1 MKKFLCACL
10 AMLVLLCGAAMAENF
25 RCELPDGA
33 YVSDTMPLQEGD
45 NLLLATYGG
54 LYRVPLTGGDAEK
67 LADVPNSV
75 SHQVLRR
82 DAEGQLTLTGIG
94 YDDNWQEQL
103 VTYTLNAD
111 NAWELTS
118 RWDMREAL
126 DDEITGVGDLL
137 VSDKAIYLTLRVE
150 GKPQQLIYENL
161 ETSEV
166 RQIGSF
172 TDEEWSETKLFLR
185 GDTLCNPEGD
195 YDKQTLTLH
204 TFDPATGKV
213 GKETYTSATVPLWT
227 ADDLRYVNG
236 RYYALMY
243 DDNVRGLYSGETLEA
258 MTCIASPLTTMDS
271 ILTVL
276 DDDVLLANGT
286 LLMSSRIVS
295 GASVTLVLSQTE
307 ARNAAY
313 YTLQNGVNFRSVY
326 DLTTADILNTK
337 NSDVDILCI
346 TPFDTVS
353 LKLLKD
359 KGYFTDLSSSAILSK
374 QVSRLYP
381 GLQKGLTT
389 DDGKIIGWYETVET
403 YLPDAA
409 MDVLEQ
415 NGMTF
420 ANTLLEMFQQIT
432 QLADEGV
439 FADEGMAPLGYPGYS
454 RLNMLNMSI
463 ERYLN
468 EQQLLGNRITLNNA
482 ELQELLSYIVANVP
496 ADEDAFPENEDGYSL
511 YEMDVSMPIT
521 TDCHMPMKVG
531 TSSPAAI
538 PASVYVL
545 VVNPY
550 SQHKEEAICYLE
562 YCAQNVY
569 DETQYRIFADM
580 TEPLVNTYQ
589 EQQIAEMEAQI
600 ASLETQEQTTEVAQQ
615 LTELRASKAEAEKYR
630 NIIDVEDIAAWKQVA
645 GNIVVPEENYFT
657 ADLKKLVERLSTGN
671 LTVDGFV
678 QEGNRYFEMVYQ
690 ERGE

>member
-10 AMLVLLCGAAMAENF
+10 AMLVLLCGAAMAEDF

-33 YVSDTMPLQEGD
+33 YVSDTTPLQEGD

-94 YDDNWQEQL
+94 YDADWNELL
-103 VTYTLNAD
+103 VMYTLNAD

-118 RWDMREAL
+118 RWDVREAL
-126 DDEITGVGDLL
+126 DDESSGVGDLL

-213 GKETYTSATVPLWT
+213 GKETYTSKTVPLWT

-236 RYYALMY
+236 CYYALMY
-243 DDNVRGLYSGETLEA
+243 DNSVRGLYSGETLET
-258 MTCIASPLTTMDS
+258 MTCIATPLTTMDS
-271 ILTVL
+271 ILLVT

-307 ARNAAY
+307 AHNAAY

-432 QLADEGV
+432 QLADEDV

-569 DETQYRIFADM
+569 DETQYRIFSDM
-580 TEPLVNTYQ
+580 TDPLPNSYQ
-589 EQQIAEMEAQI
+589 EQRIAEMAAQI

-630 NIIDVEDIAAWKQVA
+630 YTIDTEDIAAWQAVA

-657 ADLKKLVERLSTGN
+657 KDFRKLVTRLAEGN

>member
-1 MKKFLCACL
+1 MKKVLCACL
-10 AMLVLLCGAAMAENF
+10 AMLMLLCGAAMAEHF
-25 RCELPDGA
+25 RCQLPEGEWLG
-33 YVSDTMPLQEGD
+33 DTTPLREGD
-45 NLLLATYGG
+45 ALLLAGG
-54 LYRVPLTGGDAEK
+54 KALYRVSLADGSAEK
-67 LADVPNSV
+67 LADMPDNMM
-75 SHQVLRR
+75 HPVLRR

-94 YDDNWQEQL
+94 YDDDWNELL

-118 RWDMREAL
+118 RWDVREAL
-126 DDEITGVGDLL
+126 DDENAGVGDLL

-172 TDEEWSETKLFLR
+172 SDEEWSEVKLFLR

-195 YDKQTLTLH
+195 YDKQMLTLH

-213 GKETYTSATVPLWT
+213 GKETYTSDTVPLWT

-243 DDNVRGLYSGETLEA
+243 DDNVRGLYSGETLET
-258 MTCIASPLTTMDS
+258 MTCITSPLTTMDS
-271 ILTVL
+271 ILLVT

-295 GASVTLVLSQTE
+295 ETSVTLVLSQTE
-307 ARNAAY
+307 AHNAADY
-313 YTLQNGVNFRSVY
+313 MLQNGVTFRSVY

-353 LKLLKD
+353 LKLLKT
-359 KGYFTDLSSSAILSK
+359 KGYFTDLSSSTILSK

-432 QLADEGV
+432 SWRMRA
-439 FADEGMAPLGYPGYS
+439 FS
-454 RLNMLNMSI
+454 RMKAWHPSA
-463 ERYLN
+463 
-468 EQQLLGNRITLNNA
+468 TPVT
-482 ELQELLSYIVANVP
+482 VA
-496 ADEDAFPENEDGYSL
+496 
-511 YEMDVSMPIT
+511 
-521 TDCHMPMKVG
+521 
-531 TSSPAAI
+531 
-538 PASVYVL
+538 
-545 VVNPY
+545 
-550 SQHKEEAICYLE
+550 
-562 YCAQNVY
+562 
-569 DETQYRIFADM
+569 
-580 TEPLVNTYQ
+580 
-589 EQQIAEMEAQI
+589 
-600 ASLETQEQTTEVAQQ
+600 
-615 LTELRASKAEAEKYR
+615 
-630 NIIDVEDIAAWKQVA
+630 
-645 GNIVVPEENYFT
+645 
-657 ADLKKLVERLSTGN
+657 
-671 LTVDGFV
+671 
-678 QEGNRYFEMVYQ
+678 
-690 ERGE
+690 

>member
-1 MKKFLCACL
+1 MKKVLCVCL
-10 AMLVLLCGAAMAENF
+10 AMLVLLCGAAMAEEF
-25 RCELPDGA
+25 RCELPEGA
-33 YVSDTMPLQEGD
+33 YVSDTTPLQEGD

-82 DAEGQLTLTGIG
+82 DAERQLTLTGIG

-118 RWDMREAL
+118 RWDVREAL

-172 TDEEWSETKLFLR
+172 ADEEWSETKLFLR

-271 ILTVL
+271 ILLVT

-307 ARNAAY
+307 AHNAAY

-389 DDGKIIGWYETVET
+389 DDGKIIGWCETVET

-496 ADEDAFPENEDGYSL
+496 EDEDAFPQNEDGYSL

-538 PASVYVL
+538 PATVYVL

-569 DETQYRIFADM
+569 DETQYRIFSDM
-580 TEPLVNTYQ
+580 TDPLVNTYQ
-589 EQQIAEMEAQI
+589 LERIAELESQIAALEA
-600 ASLETQEQTTEVAQQ
+600 QEQTAEVKEQ
-615 LTELRASKAEAEKYR
+615 LEELRVSKAEAEKYR
-630 NIIDVEDIAAWKQVA
+630 YTIDTEDIAAWQAVA

-657 ADLKKLVERLSTGN
+657 KDFRKLVTRLAEGN

>member
-1 MKKFLCACL
+1 MKKVLCACL
-10 AMLVLLCGAAMAENF
+10 AMLVLLCGAALAENF

-33 YVSDTMPLQEGD
+33 YVSDTTPLQEGD

-94 YDDNWQEQL
+94 YDADWNEQL

-118 RWDMREAL
+118 RWDVREAL
-126 DDEITGVGDLL
+126 DDENAGVGDLL

-243 DDNVRGLYSGETLEA
+243 DNSVRGLYSGETLET

-271 ILTVL
+271 ILLVT

-307 ARNAAY
+307 AHNAAY

-496 ADEDAFPENEDGYSL
+496 EDEDAFPENEDGYSL

-569 DETQYRIFADM
+569 DETQYRIFSDM
-580 TEPLVNTYQ
+580 TDPLPNSYQ
-589 EQQIAEMEAQI
+589 EQRIAELAAQI
-600 ASLETQEQTTEVAQQ
+600 ASLETQEQTSEVAQQ

-671 LTVDGFV
+671 LTVEAFT
-678 QEGNRYFEMVYQ
+678 QEANRYFEMVYQ

>member
-1 MKKFLCACL
+1 MKKILCACL
-10 AMLVLLCGAAMAENF
+10 AMLVLLCGAALAEDF

-33 YVSDTMPLQEGD
+33 YVSDTTPLQEGD

-54 LYRVPLTGGDAEK
+54 LYRVPLADGSAEK

-94 YDDNWQEQL
+94 YDADWNELL

-111 NAWELTS
+111 NVWELTS
-118 RWDMREAL
+118 RWDVREAL
-126 DDEITGVGDLL
+126 DDENAGVGDLL

-172 TDEEWSETKLFLR
+172 ADEEWSETKLFLR

-213 GKETYTSATVPLWT
+213 GKETYTSKTVPLWT

-243 DDNVRGLYSGETLEA
+243 DDNVRGLYSGETLET

-307 ARNAAY
+307 AHNAAY

-359 KGYFTDLSSSAILSK
+359 KGYFTELSSSAILSK

-496 ADEDAFPENEDGYSL
+496 EDEDAFPENEDGYSL

-580 TEPLVNTYQ
+580 TDPLVNTYQ
-589 EQQIAEMEAQI
+589 LERIAELESQIAALEA
-600 ASLETQEQTTEVAQQ
+600 QEQTAEVKEQ
-615 LTELRASKAEAEKYR
+615 LSELRASKAEAEKYR
-630 NIIDVEDIAAWKQVA
+630 YTIDTEDIAAWQAVA

-657 ADLKKLVERLSTGN
+657 KDFRKLVTRLAEGN
-671 LTVDGFV
+671 LTVEAFT

>member
-1 MKKFLCACL
+1 MKKILCACL
-10 AMLVLLCGAAMAENF
+10 AMLVLLCGAALAENF
-25 RCELPDGA
+25 RCELPEGA
-33 YVSDTMPLQEGD
+33 YVSDTTPLQEGD

-94 YDDNWQEQL
+94 YDADWNELL

-118 RWDMREAL
+118 RWDVREAL
-126 DDEITGVGDLL
+126 DDENAGVGDLL

-195 YDKQTLTLH
+195 YDKQTMTLH

-243 DDNVRGLYSGETLEA
+243 DNSVRGLYSGETLET
-258 MTCIASPLTTMDS
+258 MTCIATPLTTMDS

-353 LKLLKD
+353 LKLLKT

-482 ELQELLSYIVANVP
+482 ELQELLTYIVANVP

-569 DETQYRIFADM
+569 DETQYRIFSDM
-580 TEPLVNTYQ
+580 TDPLPNSYQ
-589 EQQIAEMEAQI
+589 EQRIAELAAQI

-657 ADLKKLVERLSTGN
+657 ADLKKLLERLSTGN
-671 LTVDGFV
+671 LTVEAFT
-678 QEGNRYFEMVYQ
+678 QEANRYFEMVYQ

>member
-678 QEGNRYFEMVYQ
+678 QEGNRYVEMVYQ

>member
-1 MKKFLCACL
+1 MKKVLCVCL
-10 AMLVLLCGAAMAENF
+10 AMLVLLCGAAMAEDF

-213 GKETYTSATVPLWT
+213 GKETYTSKTVPLWT

-243 DDNVRGLYSGETLEA
+243 DDNVRGLYSGETLET

-271 ILTVL
+271 ILLVL

-432 QLADEGV
+432 QLADAGV

-482 ELQELLSYIVANVP
+482 ELQELLSCIVANVP

-569 DETQYRIFADM
+569 DETQYRIFSDM
-580 TEPLVNTYQ
+580 TDPLPNSYQ
-589 EQQIAEMEAQI
+589 EQQIAEMAAQI

-657 ADLKKLVERLSTGN
+657 ADLKKLVERLSMGN

>member
-10 AMLVLLCGAAMAENF
+10 AMLMLLCGAAMAENF
-25 RCELPDGA
+25 RCELPDGEWLGD
-33 YVSDTMPLQEGD
+33 SMPLREGD
-45 NLLLATYGG
+45 NLLVAGG
-54 LYRVPLTGGDAEK
+54 KALYRVSLTDGSAEK
-67 LADVPNSV
+67 LADMPNNV
-75 SHQVLRR
+75 MHQVLRR

-94 YDDNWQEQL
+94 YDDDWNELL

-118 RWDMREAL
+118 RWDVREAL
-126 DDEITGVGDLL
+126 DDESSGVGDLL
-137 VSDKAIYLTLRVE
+137 VSDKAIYLTLRVA

-166 RQIGSF
+166 RKIGSF
-172 TDEEWSETKLFLR
+172 TEEEWSEVNLFLR
-185 GDTLCNPEGD
+185 GDTLCNPEAD

-204 TFDPATGKV
+204 TFDPATGEI
-213 GKETYTSATVPLWT
+213 GSETYTSSTVPLWT
-227 ADDLRYVNG
+227 AENLCYVNG
-236 RYYALMY
+236 RYYAMMY
-243 DDNVRGLYSGETLEA
+243 DNSVRGLYSGETLET
-258 MTCIASPLTTMDS
+258 MTCIATPLTAMDS
-271 ILTVL
+271 ILMVM

-286 LLMSSRIVS
+286 LLMSSRIIS
-295 GASVTLVLSQTE
+295 DAPVTLVLSQTE
-307 ARNAAY
+307 ARNAAD
-313 YTLQNGVNFRSVY
+313 YTLQYGVTFRSVY
-326 DLTTADILNTK
+326 GMTTADILNTK

-353 LKLLKD
+353 LRLLKT
-359 KGYFTDLSSSAILSK
+359 KGYFTDLSGSEILSK

-381 GLQKGLTT
+381 GLQQGLMT
-389 DDGKIIGWYETVET
+389 DDGKIIGWYEGVET
-403 YLPDAA
+403 YLPDVVS
-409 MDVLEQ
+409 DTLEEH
-415 NGMTF
+415 GMPF
-420 ANTLLEMFQQIT
+420 ADTLLQMFQQIT

-468 EQQLLGNRITLNNA
+468 EQELLGSRITFSNP
-482 ELQELLSYIVANVP
+482 ELQELLTYIVAHVP
-496 ADEDAFPENEDGYSL
+496 EDEDAFQQNEDGYSL

-521 TDCHMPMKVG
+521 TDCHMPMKIG
-531 TSSPAAI
+531 ASSPAAI

-550 SQHKEEAICYLE
+550 SQHKAEAIHYLE

-580 TEPLVNTYQ
+580 TEPLVNSYQ
-589 EQQIAEMEAQI
+589 EQRIADMEAQI
-600 ASLETQEQTTEVAQQ
+600 ASLEAQEQTAEVKEK
-615 LTELRASKAEAEKYR
+615 LEELRASKAEAEKYR
-630 NIIDVEDIAAWKQVA
+630 YTIDTEDIAAWQAVA

-657 ADLKKLVERLSTGN
+657 EDLRRLVERLATGN
-671 LTVDGFV
+671 LTVEGFV
-678 QEGNRYFEMVYQ
+678 QEGNRYFEMLYA

>member
-1 MKKFLCACL
+1 MKKVLCMCL
-10 AMLVLLCGAAMAENF
+10 AMLVLLCGAALAENF
-25 RCELPDGA
+25 RCELPEGEWLG
-33 YVSDTMPLQEGD
+33 DTAPLREGD
-45 NLLLATYGG
+45 ALLLAGG
-54 LYRVPLTGGDAEK
+54 KALYRVSLADGSAEK

-94 YDDNWQEQL
+94 YDADWNELL

-118 RWDMREAL
+118 RWNVREAL
-126 DDEITGVGDLL
+126 DDENAGVGDLL

-213 GKETYTSATVPLWT
+213 GKETYTSKTAPLWT

-243 DDNVRGLYSGETLEA
+243 DDNVRGLYSGETLET

-271 ILTVL
+271 ILLVT

-295 GASVTLVLSQTE
+295 EASVTLVLSQTE
-307 ARNAAY
+307 AHNAAY

-359 KGYFTDLSSSAILSK
+359 KGYFTDLSSSVILSK

-432 QLADEGV
+432 QLADAGV

-496 ADEDAFPENEDGYSL
+496 EDEDAFPENEDGYSL

-550 SQHKEEAICYLE
+550 SQHKEEAIRYLE

-569 DETQYRIFADM
+569 DETQYRIFSDM
-580 TEPLVNTYQ
+580 TDPLPNSYQ
-589 EQQIAEMEAQI
+589 EQRIAELESQIAALEA
-600 ASLETQEQTTEVAQQ
+600 QEQTAEVKEQ

-671 LTVDGFV
+671 LTVEAFT

>member
-1 MKKFLCACL
+1 MKKVLCACL
-10 AMLVLLCGAAMAENF
+10 AMLMLLCGAAMAEHF
-25 RCELPDGA
+25 RCQLPEGA
-33 YVSDTMPLQEGD
+33 WLGDATPLREGD
-45 NLLLATYGG
+45 ALLLAGG
-54 LYRVPLTGGDAEK
+54 KALYRVSLADGSAEK
-67 LADVPNSV
+67 LADMLDNVMHS
-75 SHQVLRR
+75 VLRR

-94 YDDNWQEQL
+94 YDADWNELL

-118 RWDMREAL
+118 RWDVREAL
-126 DDEITGVGDLL
+126 DDENAGVGDLL

-243 DDNVRGLYSGETLEA
+243 DNSVRGLYSGETLET

-307 ARNAAY
+307 AHNAAY

-353 LKLLKD
+353 LKLLKT

-482 ELQELLSYIVANVP
+482 ELQELLTYIVANVP
-496 ADEDAFPENEDGYSL
+496 EDEDAFPQNEDGYSL

-531 TSSPAAI
+531 ESSPAAI

-550 SQHKEEAICYLE
+550 SQHKAEASRYLE

-589 EQQIAEMEAQI
+589 EQRIAELAAQI
-600 ASLETQEQTTEVAQQ
+600 ASLETQEQTAEVKEQ
-615 LTELRASKAEAEKYR
+615 LSELRASKAEAEKYR
-630 NIIDVEDIAAWKQVA
+630 YTIDAEDIAAWKQVA

-671 LTVDGFV
+671 LTVEAFT
-678 QEGNRYFEMVYQ
+678 QEGDRYFEMVYQ

>member
-1 MKKFLCACL
+1 MKKVLCACL
-10 AMLVLLCGAAMAENF
+10 AMLVLLCGTALAENF
-25 RCELPDGA
+25 RCELPEGEWLG
-33 YVSDTMPLQEGD
+33 DTAPLREGD
-45 NLLLATYGG
+45 ALLLAGG
-54 LYRVPLTGGDAEK
+54 KALYRVSLADGSAEK
-67 LADVPNSV
+67 LADMPDNVMHP
-75 SHQVLRR
+75 VLRR

-94 YDDNWQEQL
+94 YDDNWNELL

-118 RWDMREAL
+118 RWDVREAL
-126 DDEITGVGDLL
+126 DDESSGVGDLL

-172 TDEEWSETKLFLR
+172 ADEEWSETKLFLR

-213 GKETYTSATVPLWT
+213 GKETYTSKTVPLWT

-243 DDNVRGLYSGETLEA
+243 DDNVRGLYSGETLET

-271 ILTVL
+271 ILLVT

-307 ARNAAY
+307 AHNAAY

-353 LKLLKD
+353 LKLLKT
-359 KGYFTDLSSSAILSK
+359 KGYFTDLSSNAILSK

-468 EQQLLGNRITLNNA
+468 EQQLLVNRITLNNA

-496 ADEDAFPENEDGYSL
+496 EDEEAFPENEDGYSL

-569 DETQYRIFADM
+569 DETQYRIFSDM

-589 EQQIAEMEAQI
+589 LERIAELESQIAALEA
-600 ASLETQEQTTEVAQQ
+600 QEQTAEVKEQ
-615 LTELRASKAEAEKYR
+615 LSELRASKAEAEKYR
-630 NIIDVEDIAAWKQVA
+630 YTIDTEDIAAWQAVA

-671 LTVDGFV
+671 LTVEAFT

>member
-10 AMLVLLCGAAMAENF
+10 AMLVLLCGAAMAEDF

-33 YVSDTMPLQEGD
+33 YVSDTTPLQEGD

-118 RWDMREAL
+118 RWDVREAL

-172 TDEEWSETKLFLR
+172 ADEEWSETKLFLR
-185 GDTLCNPEGD
+185 DDTLCNPEGD

-213 GKETYTSATVPLWT
+213 GKETYTSKTVPLWT

-243 DDNVRGLYSGETLEA
+243 DNSVRGLYSGETLET

-307 ARNAAY
+307 AHNAAY

-496 ADEDAFPENEDGYSL
+496 ADEDAFPQNEDGYSL

-521 TDCHMPMKVG
+521 TDCHMPMNVG

-589 EQQIAEMEAQI
+589 LERIAELESQIAALEA
-600 ASLETQEQTTEVAQQ
+600 QEQTAEVKEK
-615 LTELRASKAEAEKYR
+615 LEELRVSKVEAEKYR
-630 NIIDVEDIAAWKQVA
+630 YTIDTEDIAAWQAVA

-671 LTVDGFV
+671 LTVEAFT

>member
-1 MKKFLCACL
+1 MKKILCACL

-25 RCELPDGA
+25 RCELPEGA
-33 YVSDTMPLQEGD
+33 YVSDTTPLQEGD

-94 YDDNWQEQL
+94 YDDNWNELL

-118 RWDMREAL
+118 RWDVREAL
-126 DDEITGVGDLL
+126 DDENAGVGDLL

-172 TDEEWSETKLFLR
+172 ADEEWSETKLFLR

-204 TFDPATGKV
+204 TFAPATGKV

-569 DETQYRIFADM
+569 DETQYRIFSDM
-580 TEPLVNTYQ
+580 TDPLPNTYQ
-589 EQQIAEMEAQI
+589 EQRIAELAAQI
-600 ASLETQEQTTEVAQQ
+600 ASLETQEQTSEVAQQ

-671 LTVDGFV
+671 LTVEAFT
-678 QEGNRYFEMVYQ
+678 QEANRYFEMVYQ

>member
-1 MKKFLCACL
+1 MKKVLCVCL
-10 AMLVLLCGAAMAENF
+10 AMLVLLCGAAMAEDF

-33 YVSDTMPLQEGD
+33 YVSDTTPLQEGD

-94 YDDNWQEQL
+94 YDADWNELL

-118 RWDMREAL
+118 RWDVREAL
-126 DDEITGVGDLL
+126 DDENAGVGDLL

-172 TDEEWSETKLFLR
+172 ADEEWSETKLFLR

-213 GKETYTSATVPLWT
+213 GKETYTSKTVPLWT

-243 DDNVRGLYSGETLEA
+243 DDNVRGLYSGETLET

-307 ARNAAY
+307 AHNAAY

-496 ADEDAFPENEDGYSL
+496 ADEDAFPQNEDGYSL

-580 TEPLVNTYQ
+580 TDPLPNSYQ
-589 EQQIAEMEAQI
+589 EQQIAELAAQI

-671 LTVDGFV
+671 LTVEAFT
-678 QEGNRYFEMVYQ
+678 QEANRYFEMVYQ

>member
-1 MKKFLCACL
+1 MKKFLCVCL
-10 AMLVLLCGAAMAENF
+10 AMLMLLCGAAMAEDF

-33 YVSDTMPLQEGD
+33 YVSDTTPLQEGD

-94 YDDNWQEQL
+94 YDDDWNELL

-118 RWDMREAL
+118 RWDVREAL
-126 DDEITGVGDLL
+126 DDESSGVGDLL

-213 GKETYTSATVPLWT
+213 GKETYTSKTVPLWT

-243 DDNVRGLYSGETLEA
+243 DNSVRGLYSGETLET

-295 GASVTLVLSQTE
+295 EASVTLVLSQTE
-307 ARNAAY
+307 AHNAAY

-496 ADEDAFPENEDGYSL
+496 EDEDAFPENEDGYSL

-531 TSSPAAI
+531 ESSPAAI

-550 SQHKEEAICYLE
+550 SQHKEEAIHYLE

-589 EQQIAEMEAQI
+589 LERIAELESQIAALEA
-600 ASLETQEQTTEVAQQ
+600 QEQTAEVKEK
-615 LTELRASKAEAEKYR
+615 LEELRVSKVEAEKYR
-630 NIIDVEDIAAWKQVA
+630 YTIDTEDIAAWQAVA

>member
-1 MKKFLCACL
+1 MKKVLCACL
-10 AMLVLLCGAAMAENF
+10 AMLVLLCGAALAEDF
-25 RCELPDGA
+25 RCELPEGA
-33 YVSDTMPLQEGD
+33 YVSDTTPLQEGD

-94 YDDNWQEQL
+94 YDADWNELL
-103 VTYTLNAD
+103 VTYTLNAE

-118 RWDMREAL
+118 RWDVREAL
-126 DDEITGVGDLL
+126 DDENAGVGDLL

-172 TDEEWSETKLFLR
+172 TDEEWSEVKLFLR

-195 YDKQTLTLH
+195 YDKQMLTLH

-213 GKETYTSATVPLWT
+213 GKETYTSKTVPLWT

-243 DDNVRGLYSGETLEA
+243 DDNVRGLYSGETLET

-271 ILTVL
+271 ILLVT

-295 GASVTLVLSQTE
+295 ETSVTLVLSQTE
-307 ARNAAY
+307 AHNAADY
-313 YTLQNGVNFRSVY
+313 MLQNGVTFRSVY

-353 LKLLKD
+353 LKLLKT
-359 KGYFTDLSSSAILSK
+359 KGYFTDLSSSTILSK

-482 ELQELLSYIVANVP
+482 ELQELLTYIVANVP

-562 YCAQNVY
+562 YCAQNIY

-580 TEPLVNTYQ
+580 TDPLPNTYQ
-589 EQQIAEMEAQI
+589 LERIAELESQIAVLEA
-600 ASLETQEQTTEVAQQ
+600 QEQTAEVKEQ

-630 NIIDVEDIAAWKQVA
+630 YTIDTEDIAAWQAVA

-657 ADLKKLVERLSTGN
+657 KDFRKLVTRLAEGN

>member
-1 MKKFLCACL
+1 MKKVLCVCL
-10 AMLVLLCGAAMAENF
+10 AMLVLLCGAAMAEDF

-33 YVSDTMPLQEGD
+33 YVSDTTPLQEGD

-94 YDDNWQEQL
+94 YDDDWNELL

-118 RWDMREAL
+118 RWDVREAL
-126 DDEITGVGDLL
+126 DDESSGVGDLL

-172 TDEEWSETKLFLR
+172 ADEEWSETKLFLR

-213 GKETYTSATVPLWT
+213 GKETYTSKTVPLWT

-236 RYYALMY
+236 CYYALMY
-243 DDNVRGLYSGETLEA
+243 DNSVRGLYSGETLET

-569 DETQYRIFADM
+569 DETQYRIFSDM
-580 TEPLVNTYQ
+580 TDPLPNTYQ
-589 EQQIAEMEAQI
+589 EQQIAELTAQI

-671 LTVDGFV
+671 LTVEAFT

>member
-1 MKKFLCACL
+1 MKKVLCVCL
-10 AMLVLLCGAAMAENF
+10 AMLVLLCGAAVAENF
-25 RCELPDGA
+25 RCELPEGA
-33 YVSDTMPLQEGD
+33 YVSDTTPLQEGD

-118 RWDMREAL
+118 RWDVREAL
-126 DDEITGVGDLL
+126 DDENAGVGDLL

-172 TDEEWSETKLFLR
+172 ADEEWSETKLFLR

-213 GKETYTSATVPLWT
+213 GKETYTSKTVPLWT

-243 DDNVRGLYSGETLEA
+243 DDNVHGLYSGETLET

-295 GASVTLVLSQTE
+295 AASVTLVLSQTE

-420 ANTLLEMFQQIT
+420 ADTLLEMFQQIT

-482 ELQELLSYIVANVP
+482 ELQELLSCIVANVP

-580 TEPLVNTYQ
+580 TDPLVNTYQ
-589 EQQIAEMEAQI
+589 LERIAELESQIAALEA
-600 ASLETQEQTTEVAQQ
+600 QEQTAEVKEQ
-615 LTELRASKAEAEKYR
+615 LEELRVSKAEAEKYR
-630 NIIDVEDIAAWKQVA
+630 YTIDTEDIAAWQAVA

-657 ADLKKLVERLSTGN
+657 KDFRKLVTRLAEGN

>member
-1 MKKFLCACL
+1 MKKVLCACL
-10 AMLVLLCGAAMAENF
+10 AMLVLLCGAAMAEDF
-25 RCELPDGA
+25 RCELPEGA
-33 YVSDTMPLQEGD
+33 YVSDTTPLQEGD

-118 RWDMREAL
+118 RWDVREAL
-126 DDEITGVGDLL
+126 DDENAGVGDLL

-243 DDNVRGLYSGETLEA
+243 DDNVRGLYSGETLET

-271 ILTVL
+271 ILLVT

-531 TSSPAAI
+531 ESSPAAI

-569 DETQYRIFADM
+569 DETQYRIFSDM
-580 TEPLVNTYQ
+580 TDPLVNTYQ
-589 EQQIAEMEAQI
+589 LERIAELESQIAALEA
-600 ASLETQEQTTEVAQQ
+600 QEQTAEVKEQ
-615 LTELRASKAEAEKYR
+615 LEELRVSKAEAEKYR
-630 NIIDVEDIAAWKQVA
+630 YTIDTEDIAAWQAVA

-657 ADLKKLVERLSTGN
+657 KDFRKLVTRLAEGN

>member
-10 AMLVLLCGAAMAENF
+10 AMLVLLCGAAMAEDF

-33 YVSDTMPLQEGD
+33 YVSDTTPLQEGD

-94 YDDNWQEQL
+94 YDADWNELL

-118 RWDMREAL
+118 RWDVREAL
-126 DDEITGVGDLL
+126 DDENAGVGDLL

-172 TDEEWSETKLFLR
+172 ADEEWSETKLFLR

-213 GKETYTSATVPLWT
+213 GKETYTSKTVPLWT

-236 RYYALMY
+236 CYYALMY
-243 DDNVRGLYSGETLEA
+243 DDNVRGLYSGETLET
-258 MTCIASPLTTMDS
+258 MTCIATPLTTMDS
-271 ILTVL
+271 ILLVT

-295 GASVTLVLSQTE
+295 EASVTLVLSQTE
-307 ARNAAY
+307 AHNAAY

-432 QLADEGV
+432 QLADAGV

-496 ADEDAFPENEDGYSL
+496 EDEDAFPENEDGYSL

-569 DETQYRIFADM
+569 DETQYRIFSDM

-589 EQQIAEMEAQI
+589 LERIAELESQIAALEA
-600 ASLETQEQTTEVAQQ
+600 QEQTAEVKEQ
-615 LTELRASKAEAEKYR
+615 LSELRASKAEAEKYR
-630 NIIDVEDIAAWKQVA
+630 YTIDTEDIAAWQAVA

-657 ADLKKLVERLSTGN
+657 KDFRKLVTRLAEGN

>member
-10 AMLVLLCGAAMAENF
+10 AMLVLLCGAALAENF
-25 RCELPDGA
+25 RCELPEGA
-33 YVSDTMPLQEGD
+33 YVSDTTPLQEGD

-94 YDDNWQEQL
+94 YDADWNELL

-118 RWDMREAL
+118 RWDVREAL
-126 DDEITGVGDLL
+126 DDESSGVGDLL

-213 GKETYTSATVPLWT
+213 GKETYTSKTVPLWT

-236 RYYALMY
+236 CYYALMY
-243 DDNVRGLYSGETLEA
+243 DNSVRGLYSGETLET

-374 QVSRLYP
+374 QVSHLYP

-496 ADEDAFPENEDGYSL
+496 EDEDAFPENEDGYSL

-580 TEPLVNTYQ
+580 TDPLPNTYQ
-589 EQQIAEMEAQI
+589 EQRIAEMAAQI
-600 ASLETQEQTTEVAQQ
+600 ASLETQEQTAEVAQQ
-615 LTELRASKAEAEKYR
+615 LTELRESKAEAEKYR

-671 LTVDGFV
+671 LTVEAFT

>member
-1 MKKFLCACL
+1 MKKILCACL
-10 AMLVLLCGAAMAENF
+10 AMLMLLCGAAMAEHF
-25 RCELPDGA
+25 RCQLPEGA
-33 YVSDTMPLQEGD
+33 WLGDATPLREGD
-45 NLLLATYGG
+45 ALLLAGG
-54 LYRVPLTGGDAEK
+54 KALYRVSLADGSAEK
-67 LADVPNSV
+67 LADMLDNVMHS
-75 SHQVLRR
+75 VLRR

-94 YDDNWQEQL
+94 YDADWNELL

-118 RWDMREAL
+118 RWDVREAL
-126 DDEITGVGDLL
+126 DDENAGVGDLL

-243 DDNVRGLYSGETLEA
+243 DNSVRGLYSGETLET

-271 ILTVL
+271 ILLVT

-295 GASVTLVLSQTE
+295 ETSVTLVLSQTE
-307 ARNAAY
+307 AHNAADY
-313 YTLQNGVNFRSVY
+313 MLQNGVTFRSVY

-353 LKLLKD
+353 LKLLKT
-359 KGYFTDLSSSAILSK
+359 KGYFTDLCSSTILSK

-389 DDGKIIGWYETVET
+389 DDGKIVGWYETVET

-463 ERYLN
+463 GRYLN

-482 ELQELLSYIVANVP
+482 ELQELLTYIVANVP
-496 ADEDAFPENEDGYSL
+496 EDEDAFPQNEDGYSL

-531 TSSPAAI
+531 ESSPAAI

-550 SQHKEEAICYLE
+550 SQHKAEAIRYLE

-589 EQQIAEMEAQI
+589 EQRIAELAAQI
-600 ASLETQEQTTEVAQQ
+600 ASLETQEQTAEVKEQ
-615 LTELRASKAEAEKYR
+615 LSELRASKAEAEKYR
-630 NIIDVEDIAAWKQVA
+630 YTIDAEDIAAWKQVA

-671 LTVDGFV
+671 LTVEAFT
-678 QEGNRYFEMVYQ
+678 QEGDRYFEMVYQ